1 MSKIFALLAIVL
13 IVSGIILIAAPRE
26 EPGSA
31 RSLSVEPSPA
41 PSLLVR
47 MREIAEKV
55 NAPLSIFFGVLSLY
69 YTRRTYHV
77 ARERAEAAK
86 PGSSI

>member
-31 RSLSVEPSPA
+31 RSLSVEPAPA

-47 MREIAEKV
+47 VREIAERV

-86 PGSSI
+86 PGSST

>member
-31 RSLSVEPSPA
+31 RSLSVEPA

-47 MREIAEKV
+47 VREIAERV

-69 YTRRTYHV
+69 YTRRTFHV

-86 PGSSI
+86 PGSST

>member
-31 RSLSVEPSPA
+31 RSLSVEPA

-47 MREIAEKV
+47 VREIAERV

-86 PGSSI
+86 PGSST